1 MANIVGIDLGTT
13 FSAVAHIDETGR
25 PVIIRNRDGGNIT
38 PSVVNFESEH
48 QLRVGEEARKALGQ
62 DPNTFGR
69 FKRHMGE
76 SKVYE
81 AHGQTHTPTS
91 LSSLVLKKL
100 KDEAEAQIG
109 PIDEVVVTIP
119 ANFFNEAR
127 EATMEAAK
135 IAGLDIR
142 HIINEPTA
150 AALFY
155 AHQSSDDL
163 DGVYAV
169 YDLGGGTFDVS
180 IVRLSGQE
188 VELLATEGVQKL
200 GGDDFDKAVL
210 TIAKNKYEA
219 ETNGTLEQGDFTR
232 NDAEENKI
240 SLSSRPEV
248 NFRVHSEGGRATLN
262 ISQKEFEEAISPFIA
277 QTEMLCETAMDK
289 AEVTPENIKGV
300 FLAGGST
307 RVPAFQESVKK
318 VFKQEPTRAGN
329 VDEVVA
335 LGAALYALYKA
346 DPSTL
351 TPGQKST
358 ADPLSVQEI
367 ASNCYGTIALKY
379 NESRGEK
386 MPGNAVLIEYGE
398 KIPYSSTETFYTVS
412 DGQEGVRCTVTQSKR
427 PVTDPEFAKVIWS
440 GDLELPPGRPAGQEI
455 VVTFSYDE
463 SNMMHCSFVDKATG
477 KETKVALSMT
487 SASENSEQQI
497 DKFTVE

>member
-1 MANIVGIDLGTT
+1 MNIIGIYLGTT
-13 FSAVAHIDETGR
+13 FSAAAHIDEHGH
-25 PVIIRNRDGGNIT
+25 PVIIRNRDGENIM
-38 PSVVNFESEH
+38 PSVVSFESEH
-48 QLRVGEEARKALGQ
+48 QVRVGEEARKALGQ

-119 ANFFNEAR
+119 ANFGNEAR

-135 IAGLDIR
+135 MAGLDIR
-142 HIINEPTA
+142 HIINEPNA

-155 AHQSSDDL
+155 AHQSSEKL
-163 DGVYAV
+163 NGVYAV

-188 VELLATEGVQKL
+188 VELLATEGVQKI
-200 GGDDFDKAVL
+200 GGDDFDEAVL
-210 TIAKNKYEA
+210 TIARNKYEA

-232 NDAEENKI
+232 NDAEAHKI
-240 SLSSRPEV
+240 SLSSRPEL
-248 NFRVHSEGGRATLN
+248 NFRVHSEGGRAILN
-262 ISQKEFEEAISPFIA
+262 ISRVEFEEAISPFIA

-289 AEVTPENIKGV
+289 AEVAPENIKGV
-300 FLAGGST
+300 FLVGGST
-307 RVPAFQESVKK
+307 RVPAFYESVKK
-318 VFKQEPTRAGN
+318 VFKQEPTRTSN

-351 TPGQKST
+351 TPVQKST

-367 ASNCYGTIALKY
+367 ASNCYGIIELVRDEEHGENKPVNTI
-379 NESRGEK
+379 
-386 MPGNAVLIEYGE
+386 LIEYGE
-398 KIPYSSTETFYTVS
+398 KIPCSVTRTYYTS
-412 DGQEGVRCTVTQSKR
+412 YDGQENFRFTVTQSKR

-455 VVTFSYDE
+455 VVTFGYDE
-463 SNMMHCSFVDKATG
+463 SHTMHCSFVDKATG
-477 KETKVALSMT
+477 KETKLVLSMT
-487 SASENSEQQI
+487 SASENSEQKI
-497 DKFTVE
+497 DKFMVE